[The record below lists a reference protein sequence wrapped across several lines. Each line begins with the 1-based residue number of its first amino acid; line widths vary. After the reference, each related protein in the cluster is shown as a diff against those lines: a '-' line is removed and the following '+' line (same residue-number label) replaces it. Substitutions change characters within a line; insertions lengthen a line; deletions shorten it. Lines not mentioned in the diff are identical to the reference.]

1 MHYMIHVR
9 LRKPDHVSG
18 VIARIL
24 ILLISVNMSNHDQAS
39 AGAMAIVSLIS
50 NILRLIF
57 TDHFGVRL
65 GKRD

>member
-1 MHYMIHVR
+1 MIHVR
-9 LRKPDHVSG
+9 LGKPDHASG
-18 VIARIL
+18 VIARIS

-39 AGAMAIVSLIS
+39 VGAMAIVSLIS

>member
-1 MHYMIHVR
+1 MHFMIHVR

-24 ILLISVNMSNHDQAS
+24 ILSVSVNMSNHDQAS
-39 AGAMAIVSLIS
+39 VGPMAIVSLIS

-57 TDHFGVRL
+57 TEHFGVHL